1 MHCCTEPLVPTE
13 DSQAHKLSRR
23 GQFVP
28 SSFPDKNVDGSF
40 LSITRER
47 EICRSLS
54 EPRLRGATVRIPHP
68 EKNSFPNRAH
78 STRCAGSYVA
88 IPEKR
93 QCPAFDVRTR
103 HCCFFPI
110 KYSEG
115 LALFERPCAAIDHR
129 RCRQHIKLVFDTDN
143 LLQTEPPFSLSKK
156 P

>member
-1 MHCCTEPLVPTE
+1 MDYCTEPIVPTE
-13 DSQAHKLSRR
+13 DSQVHMLSRR

-47 EICRSLS
+47 EICRSLL
-54 EPRLRGATVRIPHP
+54 EPRLRGATVKIPHS
-68 EKNSFPNRAH
+68 EKNSLPNRAH

-88 IPEKR
+88 ILEKR

-115 LALFERPCAAIDHR
+115 LALFEYPHATHRQCLSLQSGPFNLARPDG
-129 RCRQHIKLVFDTDN
+129 RQTTGSIR
-143 LLQTEPPFSLSKK
+143 QR
-156 P
+156 